1 MGPMR
6 VTDVRS
12 DVSAKWENRYREVLD
27 AAAIARRWGYHYYI
41 REKTLNS
48 LIGMRAISSCHA
60 FRGRRQRKLTVLD
73 TLPD

>member
-27 AAAIARRWGYHYYI
+27 AAAIARQWGYHYYI

-48 LIGMRAISSCHA
+48 LIGMRATSSCGA
-60 FRGRRQRKLTVLD
+60 F
-73 TLPD
+73 